1 MPFSLIVQQ
10 CSGMVIAGCL
20 ASRPENPKRPVH
32 PEAMELLEA
41 SRAAK
46 RKMELDAL
54 WSHLEFL
61 QAAGL
66 AAEDAK
72 PSDQKAKE
80 TPVAE
85 AAAEH
90 PPSPSG
96 EQKPYVFTGNNVA
109 KQSDVPN
116 LGCRVEQRI
125 DGLDG

>member
-46 RKMELDAL
+46 RKME
-54 WSHLEFL
+54 
-61 QAAGL
+61 
-66 AAEDAK
+66 
-72 PSDQKAKE
+72 
-80 TPVAE
+80 
-85 AAAEH
+85 H